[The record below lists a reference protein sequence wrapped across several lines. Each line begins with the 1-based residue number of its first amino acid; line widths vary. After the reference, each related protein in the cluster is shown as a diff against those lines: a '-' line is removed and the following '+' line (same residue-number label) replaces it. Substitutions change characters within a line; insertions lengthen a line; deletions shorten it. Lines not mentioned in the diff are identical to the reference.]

1 MNNTTISERVLG
13 ILEWQN
19 ILNELE
25 SRCATVIGKQLISSL
40 KPLPVDRVRLRL
52 KQITELK
59 ELMIQGESPDFDGI
73 TEIDKLLELASKQ
86 GLLSIE
92 DLSAIKHFIIATN
105 RIINFILK
113 YNHQLKYI
121 AEEFSVL
128 NKLRDLGELLNTSIT
143 DSNELNT
150 NKYKELKNI
159 KESLFKTRQEIE
171 RKLHD
176 IIHSPHVSLSIQ
188 EKVHTIRNERYVIL
202 VKSNMRDKVKGNLHD
217 VSSSGATFYVE
228 PDEIIT
234 SNNKLIM
241 LERDYKN
248 EILRILRELSKE
260 IGKHADELYVNSRLL
275 AGLDFLTAASK
286 LSISIKGSEPEI
298 LNEPIIQ
305 LLKARHPLLYLMNP
319 GTVIPNDISIG
330 KEFNCMIISGANT
343 GGKTVLL
350 KTAGLCA
357 LLSMHGLHIPADPDS
372 AIGIYSGILA
382 DIGDDQSI
390 SASLSTYSGQIVII
404 NEMVQNAN
412 EGTLILID
420 EILVGTNPRQG
431 AVLAQSVLEALAETG
446 ARIIATTH
454 YPELK
459 ELPLENKRFMNAS
472 VSFDAETLKP
482 TFKLRTGIPGTS
494 YALDIAKNYGLRDN
508 IIERAKELLDSR
520 EKTAEALIENI
531 QKHREELEEENRKI
545 SELNI
550 ALTNEKNKYLE
561 MQAELNLKIEETKNE
576 KGIEFIDEINKYRNE
591 IAGKIRDLHN
601 TKKSELEKLQQNLGE
616 IKAKV
621 IHKLKK
627 DRKNRFI
634 QNATAFLPEK
644 ANPGDSVFIS
654 SLEKIG
660 KIESIDNVNSSVSV
674 LLGNS
679 IKAKYKYD
687 DLLTPLTIAKK
698 HKPPKTNIEKQYP
711 ANIQDEKP
719 DNEIPRT
726 IQMHYNTC
734 DLRGLKVEE
743 ALNKLE
749 SDLDK
754 MIRSA
759 INTAIIIHGHGTGA
773 LKEAV
778 RNKLKTSSY
787 VKKFRPG
794 EYGEGGD
801 GVTIISLKN

>member
-1 MNNTTISERVLG
+1 MYTTISERVLG
-13 ILEWQN
+13 ILEWQS
-19 ILNELE
+19 ILKELE
-25 SRCATVIGKQLISSL
+25 SRCATVIGKKLVSSL
-40 KPLPVDRVRLRL
+40 KPLMIERVRLRL
-52 KQITELK
+52 KQITEIK
-59 ELMIQGESPDFDGI
+59 ELMIQSEAPDFAGI
-73 TEIDKLLELASKQ
+73 TEIDALLEIASKE
-86 GLLSIE
+86 GVLSIE
-92 DLSAIKHFIIATN
+92 NLSAIKDFIIATN
-105 RIINFILK
+105 RIINFISK
-113 YNHQLKYI
+113 FKDQLDNT
-121 AEEFSVL
+121 AEEYSAL
-128 NKLRDLGELLNTSIT
+128 NKLRDLGELLSNSIT
-143 DSNELNT
+143 DSNELNV
-150 NKYKELKNI
+150 NRFKELKRI
-159 KESLFKTRQEIE
+159 KENLFKTRQEIE
-171 RKLHD
+171 KKLHD
-176 IIHSPHVSLSIQ
+176 IIHSPHLSLSIQ
-188 EKVHTIRNERYVIL
+188 EKIHTIRNERYVVL

-217 VSSSGATFYVE
+217 VSSSGATFFVE
-228 PDEIIT
+228 PAEIIS

-260 IGKHADELYVNSRLL
+260 TGKYSNELYSNSRLL
-275 AGLDFLTAASK
+275 AGLDFLAAASK

-298 LNEPIIQ
+298 LDEPIIQ
-305 LLKARHPLLYLMNP
+305 LLNARHPLLYLMST

-330 KEFNCMIISGANT
+330 KDFNCMIISGANT

-372 AIGIYSGILA
+372 SIGIFSGIMA

-404 NEMVQNAN
+404 NEMIENAN
-412 EGTLILID
+412 EETLVLID

-431 AVLAQSVLEALAETG
+431 AVLAQSVLESLAETG

-459 ELPLENKRFMNAS
+459 ELPLANNRFMNAS
-472 VSFDAETLKP
+472 VSFDAESLKP

-508 IIERAKELLDSR
+508 IIKRAKELLDSR
-520 EKTAEALIENI
+520 EKTAEALIENM

-550 ALTNEKNKYLE
+550 TLTKEKNKYLK
-561 MQAELNLKIEETKNE
+561 MQADLSLRIEETKNE
-576 KGIEFIDEINKYRNE
+576 KGIEFIDEINKFRNE
-591 IAGKIRDLHN
+591 IANKIKDIHN
-601 TKKSELEKLQQNLGE
+601 AKESELEKLQQNLGE
-616 IKAKV
+616 IKTKI
-621 IHKLKK
+621 IHRLKK
-627 DRKNRFI
+627 DRKKRFI
-634 QNATAFLPEK
+634 GNTIAFLPEK
-644 ANPGDSVFIS
+644 ANTGDSVFIV

-679 IKAKYKYD
+679 IKAKYGFND
-687 DLLTPLTIAKK
+687 VLTPLTIAKK
-698 HKPPKTNIEKQYP
+698 NKPQKTIIEKKYP
-711 ANIQDEKP
+711 VDIQEEKS
-719 DNEIPRT
+719 DNEISRT

-759 INTAIIIHGHGTGA
+759 INTAVIIHGHGTGA

-787 VKKFRPG
+787 VKRFRPG

-801 GVTIISLKN
+801 GVTIASL

>member
-1 MNNTTISERVLG
+1 MTNTTISERVLG
-13 ILEWQN
+13 ILEWQS
-19 ILNELE
+19 ILKELE
-25 SRCATVIGKQLISSL
+25 SRCATVIGKKLVSSL
-40 KPLPVDRVRLRL
+40 KPLPVERVRLRL
-52 KQITELK
+52 KQITELR
-59 ELMIQGESPDFDGI
+59 ELMLQGEAPDFAGI
-73 TEIDKLLELASKQ
+73 TGIDEFLEIASKE
-86 GLLSIE
+86 GVLSIE
-92 DLSAIKHFIIATN
+92 NLSAIKEFIIATN
-105 RIINFILK
+105 RIINFISK
-113 YNHQLKYI
+113 FKDQLNYT
-121 AEEFSVL
+121 AEEFSAL
-128 NKLRDLGELLNTSIT
+128 NKLRDLGELLSNSIT
-143 DSNELNT
+143 DSNELNV
-150 NKYKELKNI
+150 NRFKELKRI
-159 KESLFKTRQEIE
+159 KDNLLKTRQEIE
-171 RKLHD
+171 KKLHD
-176 IIHSPHVSLSIQ
+176 IIHSPHLSLSIQ
-188 EKVHTIRNERYVIL
+188 EKIHTIRNERYVVL

-217 VSSSGATFYVE
+217 VSSSGATFFVE
-228 PDEIIT
+228 PAEIIS

-248 EILRILRELSKE
+248 EILRILRDLSKE
-260 IGKHADELYVNSRLL
+260 TGKYSNELYSNSRLL
-275 AGLDFLTAASK
+275 AGLDFLAAASK

-305 LLKARHPLLYLMNP
+305 LLNARHPLLYLMST

-372 AIGIYSGILA
+372 SIGIFAGILA

-404 NEMVQNAN
+404 NEMIQNAN
-412 EGTLILID
+412 EGTLVLID

-459 ELPLENKRFMNAS
+459 ELPLANNRFMNAS
-472 VSFDAETLKP
+472 VSFDAESLKP

-520 EKTAEALIENI
+520 EKTAEALIENM
-531 QKHREELEEENRKI
+531 QKHREELEEENIKI
-545 SELNI
+545 TELNI
-550 ALTNEKNKYLE
+550 TLTKEKNKYLE
-561 MQAELNLKIEETKNE
+561 MQAELNLKIEEIKNE
-576 KGIEFIDEINKYRNE
+576 KGIEFIDEINKYRSE
-591 IAGKIRDLHN
+591 IAGKIKDIHN
-601 TKKSELEKLQQNLGE
+601 AKESELEKLQQNLGE
-616 IKAKV
+616 IKTKI
-621 IHKLKK
+621 IHRLMK
-627 DRKNRFI
+627 DRKKRFI
-634 QNATAFLPEK
+634 GNTTAFLPEK
-644 ANPGDSVFIS
+644 ASPGDSVFIA

-660 KIESIDNVNSSVSV
+660 KIKSIDHANRNVSV

-679 IKAKYKYD
+679 IKAKYGFD
-687 DLLTPLTIAKK
+687 DLLTPLTIEKK
-698 HKPPKTNIEKQYP
+698 HKPPKTIIEKKYP
-711 ANIQDEKP
+711 AGVHEAKP
-719 DNEIPRT
+719 DNEIPHT
-726 IQMHYNTC
+726 LQMQYNTC

-759 INTAIIIHGHGTGA
+759 IITAVIIHGHGTGA

-801 GVTIISLKN
+801 GVTIASL